1 MFLGA
6 LIHEGFCEVKFAHSI
21 RLRFSAHFFGL
32 WTAHWWWR
40 SSHAAGG
47 DPVGFETRSHM
58 SAIPPIRLLRGM
70 QMIWRTGNCGTAN
83 FSDLGC
89 RRLLLDFHLK
99 NHIYIYTYICVYTQ
113 NHIDSY
119 SILQS
124 NNIKTKETNI
134 QRSTIKQVRYQ
145 SCFLVYEFCG
155 SKGLEK
161 SSAMIG
167 PVLSLVW
174 PG

>member
-1 MFLGA
+1 MKASMLFKTWCRKCLQKKEKAPFTISQSLLGS
-6 LIHEGFCEVKFAHSI
+6 LIWSDKVHS
-21 RLRFSAHFFGL
+21 RSPLTPRQRPSDVLPPLQCGGC
-32 WTAHWWWR
+32 WTQKR
-40 SSHAAGG
+40 
-47 DPVGFETRSHM
+47 
-58 SAIPPIRLLRGM
+58 IKYL
-70 QMIWRTGNCGTAN
+70 GTAELQT
-83 FSDLGC
+83 FQIWAVE
-89 RRLLLDFHLK
+89 DFCWISISK
-99 NHIYIYTYICVYTQ
+99 TIYIYTYICVYTQ

>member
-1 MFLGA
+1 MFA
-6 LIHEGFCEVKFAHSI
+6 KKRKSAFHHIPKFVGLAHLERQGPFTFASHTETTTI
-21 RLRFSAHFFGL
+21 RRATT
-32 WTAHWWWR
+32 TAMR
-40 SSHAAGG
+40 RMLN
-47 DPVGFETRSHM
+47 PETDKV
-58 SAIPPIRLLRGM
+58 P
-70 QMIWRTGNCGTAN
+70 GNCGTAN

-99 NHIYIYTYICVYTQ
+99 NHTYIYTYICVYTQ

-119 SILQS
+119 SILKS

-167 PVLSLVW
+167 PVLSLV
-174 PG
+174 